1 MKINLLDTEGPDVR
15 IEIIPLIDVIFCI
28 LTFFILAAV
37 SLTRQQAITL
47 DLPKAS
53 TGSAQF
59 RQMMV
64 VSLDP
69 LGQLY
74 VEKKPVSREQL
85 YATLLG
91 YVRNQPKGLVVLSAS
106 QLASYNDVLQVLD
119 LLRSVGGERVALATQ
134 PVGQPALSPQ
144 NPGGI
149 TPIAPPVAPAPDAV
163 SPQIPDA
170 GGLPPLDGIAPSPG
184 ANSPG
189 AVSPGG
195 AAPIEPQ

>member
-149 TPIAPPVAPAPDAV
+149 TPIAPPVTPDPGAAD
-163 SPQIPDA
+163 PQVPDA
-170 GGLPPLDGIAPSPG
+170 GGLPPLEGAAPAPG
-184 ANSPG
+184 VDAPG

-195 AAPIEPQ
+195 AVPIEPQ